1 MDSSGL
7 RIVESYEKLNVR
19 QSLFYGFQSVLACNL
34 FLGPIVIIGIMQMDV
49 SAAAALI
56 AYTFLACGLATLVQ
70 SGLFLR
76 FQVIQGMSF
85 AVIGAVVAIAFQ
97 TNFATV
103 FGSLMIASAVL
114 MLIGFTKVF
123 SKIVNKFIPGL
134 VAGTVIIII
143 GLSLMPITFN
153 SLLQIPG
160 NPGINFLEAGVT
172 FVSMLVFMRLGSSG
186 SRIGKILSIGSVIYA
201 IAIGTV
207 VASLFGHVDLSP
219 VSSAP
224 WFAIPKVLPFGAPQF
239 DLSATLILTF
249 ILLIVMI
256 ESIGTWFTIS
266 EMSGEKL
273 DNKRI
278 DKGVIGE
285 GLGCF
290 IGTLVGGLPVT
301 SYASNSGVLAVTK
314 VFSRYAA
321 IGAGV
326 IAVAMALVPKLM
338 YLIAVVP
345 SSVVWGIYGVI
356 CIAIMNSGL
365 VSIRNYP
372 QTERNNLILGVS
384 ILATI
389 GASLLPPPLVQ
400 GMPALLSYLFGSS
413 ICVGAI
419 TAIVLNLI
427 LREKESDKVA
437 LRSSPQSAAL

>member
-7 RIVESYEKLNVR
+7 RIVESHEKLNIK

-56 AYTFLACGLATLVQ
+56 AYTFLACGIATLVQ
-70 SGLFLR
+70 SGLFLK

-103 FGSLMIASAVL
+103 FGSLMVASVVL
-114 MLIGFTKVF
+114 MLLGITKVF

-134 VAGTVIIII
+134 VAGTVIIVI
-143 GLSLMPITFN
+143 GLALMPITFN

-160 NPGINFLEAGVT
+160 NPLINFLEAGVT
-172 FVSMLVFMRLGSSG
+172 FAAMLIFMRLGSSG
-186 SRIGKILSIGSVIYA
+186 SRVGRILSIGSVIYA

-207 VASLFGHVDLSP
+207 VASFFGHVDLSP
-219 VSSAP
+219 VASAP
-224 WFAIPKVLPFGAPQF
+224 WFALPKIFPFGLPQF
-239 DLSATLILTF
+239 DFNAILIFTF

-273 DNKRI
+273 DNKRM

-290 IGTLVGGLPVT
+290 IGTFIGGLPVT

-326 IAVAMALVPKLM
+326 IAVAMALCPKLM

-345 SSVVWGIYGVI
+345 SSVVWGIYGII

-365 VSIRNYP
+365 VSIRSYP
-372 QTERNNLILGVS
+372 QTERNNLIVGIS

-389 GASLLPPPLVQ
+389 GVSILPPPLVQ
-400 GMPALLSYLFGSS
+400 SMPALLSYLFGSA
-413 ICVGAI
+413 ICIGAL
-419 TAIVLNLI
+419 TAIILNLI
-427 LREKESDKVA
+427 LKEKEADRYIPKTIA
-437 LRSSPQSAAL
+437 QSAK